1 MGYGPDRWEKRRA
14 SKEKLSSQRSEITN
28 LVPFYLSKSA
38 DASCRLLPRQMAMRA
53 SLLLLALVMS
63 TPATVAE
70 APAAARRVR
79 RL

>member
-1 MGYGPDRWEKRRA
+1 MGYGPDGWEKRRA
-14 SKEKLSSQRSEITN
+14 TKEKLSSHHSETEN
-28 LVPFYLSKSA
+28 LVPFSLSKSA
-38 DASCRLLPRQMAMRA
+38 DVVQLLPRQMAMRA